1 MGYQEDEAVSA
12 SEKLKALGGGFDRV
26 TPIMRKTG
34 PKMLGSEAYV
44 HAKDIHAYVDA
55 LPQIVAL
62 VREQEFFTETMW
74 TVQNGDAEPFVSQE
88 GLRYLYE
95 HLERA
100 AAALSALE
108 EALT

>member
-55 LPQIVAL
+55 LPQIVA
-62 VREQEFFTETMW
+62 VVEA
-74 TVQNGDAEPFVSQE
+74 AENPLTFKRLPILLAE
-88 GLRYLYE
+88 
-95 HLERA
+95 
-100 AAALSALE
+100 LE
-108 EALT
+108 EALS